1 MEIAQ
6 CLVNSLVGEDL
17 ACGGSWKVVVARQLN
32 LSALTTGRLLRYV
45 ATPLVVAVIAVVLFP
60 TSLSSNTT
68 TSVAG
73 VSSQGPSG
81 TVTGTNMT
89 GSHWL
94 QLDEQ
99 LGAGQRL
106 VLSGAFLADLA
117 EDLTSSPHGPIW
129 IGFPS
134 STWSNAAFASVSDTS
149 MWLGGVHI
157 ALTHS
162 AWMDNPYGLFVR
174 KGSRQWH
181 APFESLDE
189 LSSLGGAFI
198 ELDASGDNYRIGI
211 SRREAADDDPAV
223 DDFDAWGGWKTET
236 GDQGYG
242 ITNAD
247 VKIFFRHSGGNL
259 DYANVDWTALTE
271 INTPTPTTTTT
282 TTTVPPTTTTVT
294 PTTTTTTTT
303 VPPTTTVPFV
313 HSFVDVPVDGWRGE
327 AVSWMQAS
335 GVTNGCS
342 ALEFCPDAQMTR
354 EQQITFLWR
363 YAGEP
368 SPGAP
373 SPFTDVEAGRYF
385 ANPVTWAYNS
395 GITNGVS
402 PTSFGTG
409 KAITRAQA
417 VTFLHRQAGEP
428 DPTVANP
435 FVDVPAGTYYTDPV
449 RWAFENGITTG
460 TSPTT
465 FDPNQAV
472 TRVQFAAFLSRYDGL
487 DLK

>member
-1 MEIAQ
+1 M
-6 CLVNSLVGEDL
+6 
-17 ACGGSWKVVVARQLN
+17 ARQLD

-60 TSLSSNTT
+60 TSSSSNTT

-73 VSSQGPSG
+73 VSSEGPAS
-81 TVTGTNMT
+81 TVSDTNMT
-89 GSHWL
+89 GNHWL
-94 QLDEQ
+94 RLDEQ

-117 EDLTSSPHGPIW
+117 EDLTSWTDGPIW
-129 IGFPS
+129 IGLPS
-134 STWSNAAFASVSDTS
+134 STWSNTAVADVSDAS
-149 MWLGGVHI
+149 MWLGGVYI
-157 ALTHS
+157 ALTYH
-162 AWMDNPYGLFVR
+162 AWMTNQYGLFVR
-174 KGSRQWH
+174 KGTRQWH

-211 SRREAADDDPAV
+211 SHRTAADDDPAV
-223 DDFDAWGGWKTET
+223 DDFDVWGGLKTET

-247 VKIFFRHSGGNL
+247 VKIFFKHSGANL

-282 TTTVPPTTTTVT
+282 TTVPPTTTTTTVPPTTTTTTTV
-294 PTTTTTTTT
+294 PPTTTTTTT

-342 ALEFCPDAQMTR
+342 ASEFCPDAQMTR
-354 EQQITFLWR
+354 EQQLTFLYR
-363 YAGEP
+363 YAGAP
-368 SPGAP
+368 APG
-373 SPFTDVEAGRYF
+373 SSHPFTDVSVGRYYSD
-385 ANPVTWAYNS
+385 AVSWAYNE
-395 GITNGVS
+395 GVTTGVS
-402 PTSFGTG
+402 PTLFGTG
-409 KAITRAQA
+409 SAVTRGQA
-417 VTFLHRQAGEP
+417 VTFLWRQAGSP
-428 DPTVANP
+428 VPVGSNP
-435 FVDVPAGTYYTDPV
+435 FMDVSGGRYYSNAV
-449 RWAFENGITTG
+449 IWAFEQGVTTG
-460 TSPTT
+460 MSPVL
-465 FDPNQAV
+465 FGPEYPV
-472 TRVQFAAFLSRYDGL
+472 SRVQFAAFLSRYDGL